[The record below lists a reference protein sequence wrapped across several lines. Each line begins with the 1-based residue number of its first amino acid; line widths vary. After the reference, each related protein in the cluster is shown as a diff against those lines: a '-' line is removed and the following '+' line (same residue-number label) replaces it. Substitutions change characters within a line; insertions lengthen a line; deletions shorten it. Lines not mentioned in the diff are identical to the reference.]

1 MKDFNMIFE
10 YFDEKNKG
18 KLKAG
23 MTREDVRN
31 IFKTKI
37 YEFKKTP
44 FCEVTSD
51 AFYEIDVHAHYNQE
65 TKKLAGIEIF
75 LPNHLLYKNEIKLLE
90 RDLKFLLLDLK
101 KKNIPFTKDPLG
113 IDLEK
118 GKLGIYVPHNDDL
131 CPECACVYVD
141 LEEGCSL
148 DIKL

>member
-1 MKDFNMIFE
+1 MIFE
-10 YFDEKNKG
+10 YLDDSKNG
-18 KLKAG
+18 IIKAG
-23 MTREDVRN
+23 MTREEVQN
-31 IFKTKI
+31 IFNTKI

-75 LPNHLLYKNEIKLLE
+75 QPNHLSYKNNIMLLE
-90 RDLKFLLLDLK
+90 RDLKFLLTDLANK
-101 KKNIPFTKDPLG
+101 KIPFTKDPLG

-118 GKLGIYVPHNDDL
+118 GKLVIYVPHDDEI
-131 CPECACVYVD
+131 CPECASVYVD

-148 DIKL
+148 NIIDQ